1 MSTNSLRIASDLE
14 TMKAKAVSGCIIGTA
29 VGDALGLPYEGL
41 SPNRARRLFKSCD
54 RHHFLF
60 NHGMMSDD
68 TEHTCM
74 VAEALIISVGDV
86 NRFAKELARRLR
98 YWLLGLPAGIGF
110 ATLRSILKLWLGFPP
125 NKSGVYSAGNG
136 PAMRSAII
144 GVCYGADESK
154 LKELVAASTAVTHT
168 DPKAYW
174 GALAV
179 ALAAHESCASRQID
193 GIKYYH
199 RLANILATENAEE
212 FLSLID
218 RAVTS
223 VTQGRSTQEF
233 VDSLNLKKGI
243 TGYTYHTVPAVIHA
257 WLLNPRSFKNAVM
270 EIIECGGDTDT
281 TAAILGGIVGAGVSQ
296 DGIPQVW
303 IDGLWEW
310 PRTVKWM
317 RLLGGQLQD
326 MIVSEQTAKPASL
339 PFAGNV
345 LRNLLFTL
353 IILLHAFRRLLPPY

>member
-1 MSTNSLRIASDLE
+1 MSTNSLKIARDLE
-14 TMKAKAVSGCIIGTA
+14 TMKAKAISGCIIGTA

-74 VAEALIISVGDV
+74 VAEALISSVGNV

-154 LKELVAASTAVTHT
+154 LKALVAASTSVTHT

-199 RLANILATENAEE
+199 RLTHILATENAAE

-218 RAVTS
+218 RAVAS

-233 VDSLNLKKGI
+233 ANSLNLKKGI

-281 TAAILGGIVGAGVSQ
+281 TAAILGGIVGAGVGQ
-296 DGIPQVW
+296 EGIPQVW

-317 RLLGGQLQD
+317 RFLGGQLQD
-326 MIVSEQTAKPASL
+326 MIISEQPAKPASFPL
-339 PFAGNV
+339 AGNI